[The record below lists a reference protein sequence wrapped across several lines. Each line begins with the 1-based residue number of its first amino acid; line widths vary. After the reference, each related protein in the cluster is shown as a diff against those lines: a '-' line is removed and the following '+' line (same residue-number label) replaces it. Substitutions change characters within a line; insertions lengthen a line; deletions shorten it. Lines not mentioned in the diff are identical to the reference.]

1 MSCSLSNKCAKNLC
15 KQTVLVQ
22 LIIKNVVTCFF
33 GTQCSTNTSTSRTN
47 ITSTST
53 TSTSCTSTT
62 STSTSSS
69 TSSTT
74 TSTTGTSTSSTNTST
89 STITSS
95 TSTSISTTSTSTT
108 TAKYILHAHRYI
120 SDSLIVGTTVVH
132 MHCLRSRLYSIS

>member
-33 GTQCSTNTSTSRTN
+33 GTQCSTSTSTSRTN

-53 TSTSCTSTT
+53 TCTSTT
-62 STSTSSS
+62 STS